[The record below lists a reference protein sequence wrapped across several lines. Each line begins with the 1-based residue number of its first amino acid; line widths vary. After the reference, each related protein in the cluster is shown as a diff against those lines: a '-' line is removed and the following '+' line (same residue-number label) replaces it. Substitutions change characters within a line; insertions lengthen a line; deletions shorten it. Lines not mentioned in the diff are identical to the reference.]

1 MADDCCTSCDSL
13 GLPIG
18 PIGNPGSIIG
28 AVATVTVPTASV
40 LLLNGTPYTLLPA
53 PGIGKAIQLLSW
65 SGRIVY
71 NTTTY
76 AANTTLQIYCDTATA
91 VQGNNTTI
99 LPSTA
104 SRHLR
109 GQLVDAS
116 GTTSTQLV
124 ANKALMLNTLTGNPT
139 TGNSDLILY
148 INYQIIDL

>member
-1 MADDCCTSCDSL
+1 MADECCDECSEL
-13 GLPIG
+13 GLAVG
-18 PIGNPGSIIG
+18 PKGDPGSIIG

-40 LLLNGTPYTLLPA
+40 LLLNGTPYILLPA
-53 PGIGKAIQLLSW
+53 PGVGKAIELLSW
-65 SGRIVY
+65 SGRITY

-76 AANTTLQIYCDTATA
+76 AANTTLQIYTDTATA

-124 ANKALMLNTLTGNPT
+124 ANKALLLNVLTGNPT
-139 TGNSDLILY
+139 TGNSDIVLY
-148 INYQIIDL
+148 INYQVIDL